1 MNKFR
6 AEVNRETNYVYH
18 MLSVAQCGYDN
29 DYGRRYAS
37 LHRRDDLAVLKG
49 YERLLTVAGGEHC
62 GELYGPLI
70 AWPATGDERADDFYR
85 RLITEPPK
93 GYERETAEIAGV
105 MLRGY
110 DVYIQRVWPEDQAV
124 LLDYA
129 ARIQRRFEE
138 ADFTARAEELVGI
151 ELPTAFRAMLCNSL
165 AYGAEAIDISE
176 DQDVF
181 GIDRSEEHAL
191 LFMGHEFIIYLLKRA
206 LRDTDAF
213 MRMETWTLTEG
224 LAEFYLKRLMGSSG
238 FFNDCARQMALYEA
252 LHSAHPDW
260 EAKALYSAAVKAAS
274 TYNGLS
280 STENRGR

>member
-70 AWPATGDERADDFYR
+70 AWPATGSEQADSFYR
-85 RLITEPPK
+85 RLVTNPLK
-93 GYERETAEIAGV
+93 DYERETAEIAGV

-138 ADFTARAEELVGI
+138 AEFTARAEELVGI
-151 ELPTAFRAMLCNSL
+151 ELPTDFRAMLCNSL
-165 AYGAEAIDISE
+165 AYGAE
-176 DQDVF
+176 
-181 GIDRSEEHAL
+181 GIDVSEEDAL
-191 LFMGHEFIIYLLKRA
+191 FFMGHEFIIFLLKRA
-206 LRDTDAF
+206 LRDADAF
-213 MRMETWTLTEG
+213 ARMETWPLTEG
-224 LAEFYLKRLMGSSG
+224 LAEYYLKRLMGTAH
-238 FFNDCARQMALYEA
+238 FFNACAKQTALFEA

-260 EAKALYSAAVKAAS
+260 EARALYDAAAKAAL
-274 TYNGLS
+274 TCNGL
-280 STENRGR
+280 

>member
-29 DYGRRYAS
+29 DYGKRYAS
-37 LHRRDDLAVLKG
+37 LHCADDLAVLKG

-62 GELYGPLI
+62 GALYGPLI

-85 RLITEPPK
+85 RLIAEPPK
-93 GYERETAEIAGV
+93 GYERETAEIARV

-129 ARIQRRFEE
+129 SRIQRRFEE

-151 ELPTAFRAMLCNSL
+151 ELPTGFRAMLCNSL

-181 GIDRSEEHAL
+181 GVDRSEEDAL
-191 LFMGHEFIIYLLKRA
+191 YFMGHEFIIFLLKRA
-206 LRDTDAF
+206 LRNDDAF
-213 MRMETWTLTEG
+213 MRMETWPLTEG
-224 LAEFYLKRLMGSSG
+224 LAEYYLKRLMGSSR
-238 FFNDCARQMALYEA
+238 FFNACAKQTALFEA
-252 LHSAHPDW
+252 LHNAHPAW
-260 EAKALYSAAVKAAS
+260 EAQALYAAAAKAAL
-274 TYNGLS
+274 TY
-280 STENRGR
+280 

>member
-49 YERLLTVAGGEHC
+49 YERLLTVSGGEHR

-70 AWPATGDERADDFYR
+70 AWPATGSEQADSFYR
-85 RLITEPPK
+85 RLVTNPPK
-93 GYERETAEIAGV
+93 DYERETAEIAGV

-151 ELPTAFRAMLCNSL
+151 ELPNDFRAMLCNSL
-165 AYGAEAIDISE
+165 AYGAEGIDVSE

-181 GIDRSEEHAL
+181 GIDRDEEDAL
-191 LFMGHEFIIYLLKRA
+191 FFMGHEFIIFLLKRA
-206 LRDTDAF
+206 LRDADAF
-213 MRMETWTLTEG
+213 ARMETWPLTEG
-224 LAEFYLKRLMGSSG
+224 LAEYYLKRLMGTAR
-238 FFNDCARQMALYEA
+238 FFNACAKQTALFEA

-260 EAKALYSAAVKAAS
+260 EARALYDAAAKAAL
-274 TYNGLS
+274 TCNGL
-280 STENRGR
+280 